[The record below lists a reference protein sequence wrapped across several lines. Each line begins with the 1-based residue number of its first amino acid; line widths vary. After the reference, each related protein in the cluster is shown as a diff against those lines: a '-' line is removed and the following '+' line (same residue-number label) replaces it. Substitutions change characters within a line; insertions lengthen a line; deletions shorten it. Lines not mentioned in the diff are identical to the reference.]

1 MSPVPSRLKLGERP
15 AMGHEGTTLRSGGQ
29 GARRPWGQS

>member
-15 AMGHEGTTLRSGGQ
+15 TKGHEGTPSWSGGQ